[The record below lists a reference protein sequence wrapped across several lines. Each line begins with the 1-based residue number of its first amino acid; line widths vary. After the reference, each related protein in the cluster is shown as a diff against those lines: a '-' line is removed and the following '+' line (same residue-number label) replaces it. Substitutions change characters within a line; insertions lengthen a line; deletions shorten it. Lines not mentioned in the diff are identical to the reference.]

1 MIMMS
6 NDNHCEGEQS
16 QQGPGPVHE
25 EGPPCA
31 HHGRDEDQLHAHR
44 QVGGSVVKMEFLSG
58 YCYQDMICLFFSNVA
73 KIFSGSNTKF
83 IFAECKY
90 GG

>member
-1 MIMMS
+1 MIMMMMS

-31 HHGRDEDQLHAHR
+31 HHGRDEDQLQPH
-44 QVGGSVVKMEFLSG
+44 
-58 YCYQDMICLFFSNVA
+58 
-73 KIFSGSNTKF
+73 
-83 IFAECKY
+83 
-90 GG
+90 

>member
-1 MIMMS
+1 MLTCS
-6 NDNHCEGEQS
+6 GEQS
-16 QQGPGPVHE
+16 DKGPGLVHE
-25 EGPPCA
+25 EGPA
-31 HHGRDEDQLHAHR
+31 GADHGRDEDQLYAHR
-44 QVGGSVVKMEFLSG
+44 QVGGSVVKMEFLSD